1 MNFYIVPSGLY
12 QTQQKMKGST
22 KSRNRRRSHNSRKS
36 SDAKSSLSESVEL
49 RHLLELS
56 KHLPLMAAH
65 ENHVNGPD
73 ESTTDETIPM
83 PQGVSENDRDCCHV
97 GTVDTQKMMRSPTRD
112 SHKTGDD
119 LSSLLKQKY
128 LQVPSASLI
137 LSPTCGGIEI
147 KPSNHEI
154 IERSHSIDGHDTNDD
169 HIIPD
174 FKLFSSLS
182 GLNSETYVRRNF
194 LTPMFQI
201 LKYKNYLE
209 LIESQ
214 HEADAV
220 TYAEVRNQSFG
231 KFVNKISTDQGD
243 VHGRENDADLYRHEG
258 ILACELFRCRQFL
271 RRLLSLEYSSSGNAA
286 QYLPE
291 ELIQANF
298 TNYVRYLLQ
307 LPLTL
312 PDFCE
317 KLDPITASHYR
328 FKSSLQ
334 ELKDRLNTIAQ
345 DGFGNEALVL
355 PGADVIVQAI
365 TKVLYEYM
373 LLEQYHID
381 VLAKLGKNALV
392 DRRIIKL
399 LFNLFSLN
407 MKLDNP
413 EAMKILNFNVFFSAQ
428 YSWYLALTV
437 PFVRVFESNV
447 FANETKDSM
456 EHEDALRR
464 LDLEL
469 HKNFF
474 KKLEFESF
482 EEFDSMTKGDLMK
495 LRRSLE
501 GDHRGQM
508 TKVHI
513 IDVESGNLRSLNNSI
528 EYIGDYEVVYICNR
542 DDFSTLDEEI
552 THLIFP
558 GVGNFGHFV
567 RELIKRDLMEPV
579 KRYVNEGRKL
589 MGICVGLQSLF
600 SESEESEDICG
611 MSLLDLELTKF
622 DNSDPTFKTRG
633 LVKSVPHIGWNTVHS
648 LTPSKSDRCL
658 YGMNTQDKYYFVH
671 SYAAK
676 VDTPRIQNLISKAEE
691 SGWRFGLS
699 KYGSETFIAAISKGS
714 FFATQFHPEKSGVAG
729 LRVIKAFLEDSADE
743 TMDSTSSTPS
753 GLPSRR
759 IIACLDVRTNDQG
772 DLVVTKGD
780 QYDVREKSGSSDG
793 SVRNLGKPVEL
804 ALKYYEQGADEITFL
819 NITSFRDSPI
829 TDLPMLEV
837 LRQAAKN
844 IFVPLTV
851 GGGIKDMR
859 DPVSQEMVPALKVAE
874 LYFASGADKVS
885 LGSEAV
891 TIAEQYYQA
900 DKIKSGSTA
909 IEQISHCFGNQ
920 AVVISI
926 DPKRKYVGSP
936 SETSMQ
942 CIEIGDPSK
951 FGPNGE
957 KYCYYQVTSQG
968 GRKLHEIGALEVC
981 LACEDLGAG
990 EILLNSI
997 DHDGSNKGFNLE
1009 LLRQVKENVSIPV
1022 IASSGAGC
1030 PSHFAEVFE
1039 MDCGIDAA
1047 LGAGIVSYL
1056 SFFSMAEDE
1065 NRDHTLPY
1073 PLGYEEKSLIESID
1087 DINSFKIPSIFIQ
1100 SGLLLLKISHK
1111 SRKRVKLK
1119 VEPSNFKFVYELPKG
1134 KSYEF
1139 LVDDIKGLFF
1149 GNLALNFR
1157 EEFGISKEFEKQWLS
1172 VTFFNQSKKKLKT
1185 LHLIADTIYDF
1196 RRVKAIFVGFKTL
1209 KDDIAQ
1215 NFLVNLNELNDS
1227 TKTMVIEKADCT
1239 ENIKRSSLSL
1249 HDVVKGCRCLEI
1261 DIWNSGIDDDEP
1273 IVNHGRTFTQGI
1285 LLKNVAKTI
1294 KDYAFQATPYPLILS
1309 IENHCT
1315 PDFQRK
1321 AITIFKETFGK
1332 TLLTKTSKEEFDEIS
1347 YKDSK

>member
-22 KSRNRRRSHNSRKS
+22 KSRTRRRSHNSRKS

-56 KHLPLMAAH
+56 KHLSLMAEH
-65 ENHVNGPD
+65 ENHVSG
-73 ESTTDETIPM
+73 TDDNTMDGTIPI
-83 PQGVSENDRDCCHV
+83 PQGISENYRECCHV

-112 SHKTGDD
+112 HQKAADD
-119 LSSLLKQKY
+119 LSSLPKQKY

-182 GLNSETYVRRNF
+182 GLNSETYVRRDF

-271 RRLLSLEYSSSGNAA
+271 RRLLSFDYSSSGNAV

-317 KLDPITASHYR
+317 NLDPITASHYR

-456 EHEDALRR
+456 EHEDAIRR

-482 EEFDSMTKGDLMK
+482 DEFDSLTKGDLMK

-501 GDHRGQM
+501 GDR
-508 TKVHI
+508 
-513 IDVESGNLRSLNNSI
+513 
-528 EYIGDYEVVYICNR
+528 
-542 DDFSTLDEEI
+542 
-552 THLIFP
+552 
-558 GVGNFGHFV
+558 
-567 RELIKRDLMEPV
+567 
-579 KRYVNEGRKL
+579 
-589 MGICVGLQSLF
+589 
-600 SESEESEDICG
+600 
-611 MSLLDLELTKF
+611 
-622 DNSDPTFKTRG
+622 
-633 LVKSVPHIGWNTVHS
+633 
-648 LTPSKSDRCL
+648 
-658 YGMNTQDKYYFVH
+658 
-671 SYAAK
+671 
-676 VDTPRIQNLISKAEE
+676 
-691 SGWRFGLS
+691 
-699 KYGSETFIAAISKGS
+699 
-714 FFATQFHPEKSGVAG
+714 AT
-729 LRVIKAFLEDSADE
+729 
-743 TMDSTSSTPS
+743 
-753 GLPSRR
+753 
-759 IIACLDVRTNDQG
+759 
-772 DLVVTKGD
+772 
-780 QYDVREKSGSSDG
+780 
-793 SVRNLGKPVEL
+793 
-804 ALKYYEQGADEITFL
+804 
-819 NITSFRDSPI
+819 
-829 TDLPMLEV
+829 
-837 LRQAAKN
+837 
-844 IFVPLTV
+844 
-851 GGGIKDMR
+851 
-859 DPVSQEMVPALKVAE
+859 
-874 LYFASGADKVS
+874 
-885 LGSEAV
+885 
-891 TIAEQYYQA
+891 
-900 DKIKSGSTA
+900 
-909 IEQISHCFGNQ
+909 
-920 AVVISI
+920 
-926 DPKRKYVGSP
+926 
-936 SETSMQ
+936 
-942 CIEIGDPSK
+942 
-951 FGPNGE
+951 
-957 KYCYYQVTSQG
+957 
-968 GRKLHEIGALEVC
+968 
-981 LACEDLGAG
+981 
-990 EILLNSI
+990 
-997 DHDGSNKGFNLE
+997 
-1009 LLRQVKENVSIPV
+1009 
-1022 IASSGAGC
+1022 
-1030 PSHFAEVFE
+1030 
-1039 MDCGIDAA
+1039 DAA
-1047 LGAGIVSYL
+1047 SKT
-1056 SFFSMAEDE
+1056 S
-1065 NRDHTLPY
+1065 
-1073 PLGYEEKSLIESID
+1073 
-1087 DINSFKIPSIFIQ
+1087 
-1100 SGLLLLKISHK
+1100 
-1111 SRKRVKLK
+1111 
-1119 VEPSNFKFVYELPKG
+1119 EPSNPRHKPDNFEYLQQSIFRIKTETFHVIQSRDLYLQLNVSNYKEIIREFHRILKKGGILELPLHIPRYTPTCDTLTERYPESPCGATYKR
-1134 KSYEF
+1134 
-1139 LVDDIKGLFF
+1139 DD
-1149 GNLALNFR
+1149 
-1157 EEFGISKEFEKQWLS
+1157 
-1172 VTFFNQSKKKLKT
+1172 
-1185 LHLIADTIYDF
+1185 HLIDDFLNVLIQELSLVFGSKNVMIGTSLISGDSKMNAFVSNHILLRLHDIYGDLDS
-1196 RRVKAIFVGFKTL
+1196 FVVRYRE
-1209 KDDIAQ
+1209 Q
-1215 NFLVNLNELNDS
+1215 ELNHAKNGTYFFYLRS
-1227 TKTMVIEKADCT
+1227 EK
-1239 ENIKRSSLSL
+1239 I
-1249 HDVVKGCRCLEI
+1249 
-1261 DIWNSGIDDDEP
+1261 
-1273 IVNHGRTFTQGI
+1273 
-1285 LLKNVAKTI
+1285 
-1294 KDYAFQATPYPLILS
+1294 
-1309 IENHCT
+1309 
-1315 PDFQRK
+1315 
-1321 AITIFKETFGK
+1321 
-1332 TLLTKTSKEEFDEIS
+1332 
-1347 YKDSK
+1347 